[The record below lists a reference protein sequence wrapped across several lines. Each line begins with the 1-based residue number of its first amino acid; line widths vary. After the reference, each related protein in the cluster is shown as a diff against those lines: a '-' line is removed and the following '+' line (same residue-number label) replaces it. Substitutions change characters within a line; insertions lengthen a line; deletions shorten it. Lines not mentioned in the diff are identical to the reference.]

1 MFFYQQLENDLYRIG
16 VNDRRTSRFE
26 NMFPMPDGVSYNSY
40 LIKGDKNVLFDTVD
54 ASFINQ
60 FYSNLNHALNGEK
73 VDYLIITH
81 MEPDHSSAINMVLR
95 DNPDCK
101 LIGNNKTFQFI
112 EQFFGDEYKDRYQE
126 VKNGETIDIGTRK
139 LEFIF
144 APMVHWPEVM
154 FVLTDKGELF
164 TADAFG
170 TFGSIEGHYNSD
182 LIDLDG
188 PFMDEARR
196 YYINIVGK
204 QGRSVINA
212 LKKLEGKEVKMIL
225 PLHGPIHRQKEKIEY
240 FINKY
245 KTWGSFEKEEDGVL
259 IAYSSMYGNTEN
271 AADILAYDLSEL
283 GVKNIHI
290 YDVSEYDY
298 SYIIS
303 DAHKYSNFVYTA
315 INYNTELYP
324 RMDAFLRELVGTGFQ
339 NRKVSV
345 ITNMSWGGR
354 AEKIAD
360 EILQGSKLEKVG
372 ETVSLKSSLTEEN
385 RNELKALA
393 AEIAKSMGL

>member
-16 VNDRRTSRFE
+16 VNDRRTARFE

-40 LIKGDKNVLFDTVD
+40 LIKDEKKVLFDTVD
-54 ASFINQ
+54 ASFIND
-60 FYSNLNHALNGEK
+60 FYSNLNHALGEDK
-73 VDYLIITH
+73 LDYLVITH
-81 MEPDHSSAINMVLR
+81 MEPDHSSAINMVLK
-95 DNPDCK
+95 DHPDCK
-101 LIGNNKTFQFI
+101 LVGNKKTFQFM
-112 EQFFGDEYKDRYQE
+112 EQFFGDKFTDRYLE
-126 VKNGETIDIGTRK
+126 VKNGETLEIGKRT
-139 LEFIF
+139 LEFVF

-154 FVLTDKGELF
+154 FVLSSEGELF
-164 TADAFG
+164 SADAFG
-170 TFGSIEGHYNSD
+170 TFGAIEGHYSSD
-182 LIDLDG
+182 LIDMDRA
-188 PFMDEARR
+188 FIDEARR

-204 QGRSVINA
+204 QGRSVSTV

-240 FINKY
+240 FIDKY
-245 KTWGSFEKEEDGVL
+245 KTWAGFESEEDGVL
-259 IAYSSMYGNTEN
+259 IAYSSMYGNTEE
-271 AADILAYDLSEL
+271 AADMLAYELSEN

-303 DAHKYSNFVYTA
+303 DAHKFSNFVYTA
-315 INYNTELYP
+315 INYNTDLYP

-354 AEKIAD
+354 AEKIAE
-360 EILQGSKLEKVG
+360 EILANAKLEKIG
-372 ETVSLKSSLTEEN
+372 ETISLKSSLDEEKVGEIK
-385 RNELKALA
+385 ELAKA
-393 AEIAKSMGL
+393 IADSMK

>member
-16 VNDRRTSRFE
+16 VNDRRTARFE

-40 LIKGDKNVLFDTVD
+40 LIKDEKKVLFDTVD
-54 ASFINQ
+54 ASFIND
-60 FYSNLNHALNGEK
+60 FYSNLNHALGEDK
-73 VDYLIITH
+73 LDYLVITH
-81 MEPDHSSAINMVLR
+81 MEPDHSSAINMVLK
-95 DNPDCK
+95 DHPDCK
-101 LIGNNKTFQFI
+101 LVGNKKTFQFL
-112 EQFFGDEYKDRYQE
+112 EQFFGDEFKDRYLE
-126 VKNGETIDIGTRK
+126 VKNGETLEIGKRT

-154 FVLTDKGELF
+154 FVLSSEGELF
-164 TADAFG
+164 SADAFG
-170 TFGSIEGHYNSD
+170 TFGAIEGHYSSD
-182 LIDLDG
+182 LIDMDRA
-188 PFMDEARR
+188 FIDEARR

-204 QGRSVINA
+204 QGRSVIA
-212 LKKLEGKEVKMIL
+212 ILKKLEGKDVKMIL

-240 FINKY
+240 FIEKY
-245 KTWGSFEKEEDGVL
+245 KTWASFESEEEGVL
-259 IAYSSMYGNTEN
+259 IAYSSMYGNTEE
-271 AADILAYDLSEL
+271 AADMLAYELSEN

-303 DAHKYSNFVYTA
+303 DAHKFSNFVYTA
-315 INYNTELYP
+315 INYNTDLYP

-354 AEKIAD
+354 AEKITE
-360 EILQGSKLEKVG
+360 EILEGAKLEKIG
-372 ETVSLKSSLTEEN
+372 ETISLKSSLDEEKVGEIK
-385 RNELKALA
+385 ELAKA
-393 AEIAKSMGL
+393 IADSMK

>member
-16 VNDRRTSRFE
+16 VNDRRTARFE

-40 LIKGDKNVLFDTVD
+40 LIKDEKKVLFDTVD
-54 ASFINQ
+54 ASFIND
-60 FYSNLNHALNGEK
+60 FYSNLNHALGEDK
-73 VDYLIITH
+73 LDYLVITH
-81 MEPDHSSAINMVLR
+81 MEPDHSSAINMVLK
-95 DNPDCK
+95 DHPDCK
-101 LIGNNKTFQFI
+101 LVGNKKTFQFM
-112 EQFFGDEYKDRYQE
+112 EQFFGDKFTDRYLE
-126 VKNGETIDIGTRK
+126 VKNGETLEIGKRT
-139 LEFIF
+139 LEFVF

-154 FVLTDKGELF
+154 FVLSSEGELF
-164 TADAFG
+164 SADAFG
-170 TFGSIEGHYNSD
+170 TFGAIEGHYSSD
-182 LIDLDG
+182 LIDMDRA
-188 PFMDEARR
+188 FIDEARR

-204 QGRSVINA
+204 QGRSVSTV

-240 FINKY
+240 FIDKY
-245 KTWGSFEKEEDGVL
+245 KTWAGFESEEDGVL
-259 IAYSSMYGNTEN
+259 IAYSSMYGNTEE
-271 AADILAYDLSEL
+271 AADMLAYELSEN

-303 DAHKYSNFVYTA
+303 DAHKFSNFVYTA
-315 INYNTELYP
+315 INYNTDLYP

-354 AEKIAD
+354 AEKIAE
-360 EILQGSKLEKVG
+360 EILANAKLEKIG
-372 ETVSLKSSLTEEN
+372 KTVSLKSSLDEEKVGEIK
-385 RNELKALA
+385 ELAKAI
-393 AEIAKSMGL
+393 AESMK

>member
-16 VNDRRTSRFE
+16 VNDRRTARFE

-40 LIKGDKNVLFDTVD
+40 LIKDEKKVLFDTVD
-54 ASFINQ
+54 ASFIND
-60 FYSNLNHALNGEK
+60 FYSNLNHALGEDK
-73 VDYLIITH
+73 LDYLVITH
-81 MEPDHSSAINMVLR
+81 MEPDHSSAINMVLK
-95 DNPDCK
+95 DHPDCK
-101 LIGNNKTFQFI
+101 LVGNKKTFQFM
-112 EQFFGDEYKDRYQE
+112 EQFFGDKFTDRYLE
-126 VKNGETIDIGTRK
+126 VKNGETLEIGKRT

-154 FVLTDKGELF
+154 FVLSSEGELF
-164 TADAFG
+164 SADAFG
-170 TFGSIEGHYNSD
+170 TFGAIEGHYSSD
-182 LIDLDG
+182 LIDMDRA
-188 PFMDEARR
+188 FIDEARR

-204 QGRSVINA
+204 QGRSVSTV

-240 FINKY
+240 FIDKY
-245 KTWGSFEKEEDGVL
+245 KTWAGFESEEDGVL
-259 IAYSSMYGNTEN
+259 IAYSSMYGNTEE
-271 AADILAYDLSEL
+271 AADMLAYELSEN

-303 DAHKYSNFVYTA
+303 DAHKFSNFVYTA
-315 INYNTELYP
+315 INYNTDLYP

-354 AEKIAD
+354 AEKIAE
-360 EILQGSKLEKVG
+360 EILANAKLEKIG
-372 ETVSLKSSLTEEN
+372 ETISLKSSLDEEKVGEIK
-385 RNELKALA
+385 ELAKAI
-393 AEIAKSMGL
+393 AESMK